1 LTSELVL
8 NIKKSTIVPIVI
20 TIIVGTCLTIIA
32 IVSGAV
38 YQEAVLFPETIGG
51 ATFGLLNAL
60 FYLGFGIIG
69 GIMILLIIKYGKMQ
83 LLRAILFTSFLL
95 IITMIVIL
103 YGYFLAIILH
113 LVNYEI
119 PLFIISIILGLIICF
134 QIFSE
139 NTSNNRKNA
148 ALLIIGGS
156 LGSFL
161 GIFLPSWTTFLM
173 LALFSL
179 WDIYA
184 VKKGPIKQIVELTS
198 ENRKNYMSTLSF
210 SSEEWE
216 IGLGDLVFY
225 TMLTSHVLYVCNM
238 QDTYFSFL
246 LKYATF
252 ISIIPFFSTLIGVI
266 LGAKI
271 TFRLLLKRKIL
282 PGLPISIGLGTA
294 FFLLTV
300 LLISVFLKPVTLL

>member
-1 LTSELVL
+1 MTSELVL

-134 QIFSE
+134 QIFS
-139 NTSNNRKNA
+139 
-148 ALLIIGGS
+148 
-156 LGSFL
+156 
-161 GIFLPSWTTFLM
+161 
-173 LALFSL
+173 
-179 WDIYA
+179 
-184 VKKGPIKQIVELTS
+184 
-198 ENRKNYMSTLSF
+198 
-210 SSEEWE
+210 
-216 IGLGDLVFY
+216 
-225 TMLTSHVLYVCNM
+225 
-238 QDTYFSFL
+238 
-246 LKYATF
+246 
-252 ISIIPFFSTLIGVI
+252 
-266 LGAKI
+266 
-271 TFRLLLKRKIL
+271 
-282 PGLPISIGLGTA
+282 
-294 FFLLTV
+294 
-300 LLISVFLKPVTLL
+300 